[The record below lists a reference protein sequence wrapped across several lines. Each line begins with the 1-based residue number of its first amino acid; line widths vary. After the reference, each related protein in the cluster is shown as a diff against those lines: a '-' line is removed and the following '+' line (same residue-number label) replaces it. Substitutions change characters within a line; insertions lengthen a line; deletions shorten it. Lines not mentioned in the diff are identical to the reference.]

1 MTRIAAGKNRLAD
14 KIQQDI
20 QHLCREMG
28 NRHVGSPGNRE
39 ATAFFASRMRQNG
52 WVTESPE
59 FDCIDWER
67 GEVHLQAG
75 ATTFWADVSPYSRP
89 CHLSAPLVVASTYNF
104 LEKNDIAGKI
114 LLLRGELAKEQL
126 IPKNFPFYIPVTYP
140 DLVAL
145 LETKQPAAIIA
156 ATELNPELAGAVYP
170 FPLIEDGDFNIPSVF
185 TTANEG
191 TRLGKFIG
199 QEITLQFESHRIPA
213 RGCNVVARKQPE
225 IADKLVFCAHIDTKK
240 GTPGALDNAS
250 GVVTLLALAELLTDY
265 SGQFGIEIVALNG
278 EDYYAVPGQKL
289 YLESNTAPK
298 AAATTAAATMA
309 QVQLA
314 VNLDLAGFRGRDTI
328 FSFFDCPTRFL
339 APLRRLL
346 AQRSKM
352 HEGPLWYQSDH
363 AIFLSRQ
370 RPAVAITS
378 ENFMQLAAEITH
390 TEKDVPELLDCGILA
405 NIAWLLRDFILEV
418 SAS

>member
-1 MTRIAAGKNRLAD
+1 MSRIAAGKKHLAV

-39 ATAFFASRMRQNG
+39 ATTFFARRMQQNG
-52 WVTESPE
+52 WFTESQE

-67 GEVHLQAG
+67 GEVRLQAG
-75 ATTFWADVSPYSRP
+75 TTTFWADVSPYSRP
-89 CHLSAPLVVASTYNF
+89 CHLNAPLVVASSYHY
-104 LEKNDIAGKI
+104 LEKSDVAGKI
-114 LLLRGELAKEQL
+114 LLLCGELAKEQL

-145 LETKQPAAIIA
+145 LEAKQPAAIIA

-170 FPLIEDGDFNIPSVF
+170 FPLIEDGDFDIPSVF
-185 TTANEG
+185 TTADEG
-191 TRLGKFIG
+191 TRLSKFNG

-225 IADKLVFCAHIDTKK
+225 IPDKLVFCAHIDTKK

-250 GVVTLLALAELLTDY
+250 GIATLLALAELLTDY
-265 SGQFGIEIVALNG
+265 SGQIGVEIVALNG

-289 YLESNTAPK
+289 YLESN
-298 AAATTAAATMA
+298 AARMA
-309 QVQLA
+309 QVLLA
-314 VNLDLAGFRGRDTI
+314 INLDLAGFRGRNTI
-328 FSFFDCPTRFL
+328 FSFFDCPARFL
-339 APLRRLL
+339 APLQRLL
-346 AQRSKM
+346 DQRPKM

-378 ENFMQLAAEITH
+378 ENFRQLSAEITH
-390 TEKDVPELLDCGILA
+390 TEKDVPELIDSAILA
-405 NIAWLLRDFILEV
+405 DIAWLLRDFVLAV
-418 SAS
+418 TSPVK